1 MRVSSGGS
9 AHALC
14 EGRMPLTLTLALTLT
29 LTKCAHAL
37 CGEDARGLPRALRA
51 EDAGVVV
58 TAAELHGHAP
68 VAAPPPG

>member
-9 AHALC
+9 AHTRC
-14 EGRMPLTLTLALTLT
+14 EGRMPLTLTLTLT

-58 TAAELHGHAP
+58 AAAELHGHAP